1 MNDNTQTQPSSDPKQ
16 IGSLIRELMQN
27 PDFILHGHDK
37 KLGGNKNGR

>member
-1 MNDNTQTQPSSDPKQ
+1 MRNNTQTQPSNEPKQ

-37 KLGGNKNGR
+37 KIGGKKNDR